1 MSETVCVDRERWE
14 RVRGEAALLVDMQ
27 QAGQILGVDAL
38 LPGDLDD
45 IPATTERPSVEA
57 MIDELMEHRMDVR
70 FWMSAPGFQEMMV
83 SGREQSIIRTIIDDG
98 DWRSALRA
106 AYEQVRRGDGG
117 ERG

>member
-14 RVRGEAALLVDMQ
+14 RVRAAAQMWDGLVIGSD
-27 QAGQILGVDAL
+27 VPYAL
-38 LPGDLDD
+38 PEPGDLDD